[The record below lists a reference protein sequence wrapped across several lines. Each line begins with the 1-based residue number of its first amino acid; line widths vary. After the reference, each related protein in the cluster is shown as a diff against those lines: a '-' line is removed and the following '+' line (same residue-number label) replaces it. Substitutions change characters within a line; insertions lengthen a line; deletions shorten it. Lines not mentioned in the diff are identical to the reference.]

1 MAQSRQW
8 VVDMLREIGYPQ
20 AADSAI
26 HELPDPVEMDE
37 IKKFGDRHGITVDTL
52 ISGMGGSP

>member
-1 MAQSRQW
+1 MAQRRKW

-20 AADSAI
+20 AADSAAR
-26 HELPDPVEMDE
+26 ELPDPVEMDE
-37 IKKFGDRHGITVDTL
+37 IKKFGDRHGITVDAL

>member
-8 VVDMLREIGYPQ
+8 VVKTLREIGYPQ
-20 AADSAI
+20 AAESARR
-26 HELPDPVEMDE
+26 ELPDPVEIDE
-37 IKKFGDRHGITVDTL
+37 LKKFGERHGITLDTL